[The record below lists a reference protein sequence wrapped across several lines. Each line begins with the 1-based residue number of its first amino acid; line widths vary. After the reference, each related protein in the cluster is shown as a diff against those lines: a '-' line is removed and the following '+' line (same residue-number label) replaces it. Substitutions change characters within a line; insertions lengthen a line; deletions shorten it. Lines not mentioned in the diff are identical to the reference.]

1 MENAQPLNVKL
12 RTELGKGA
20 NRRLRAQGLLP
31 AVCYGSGSEATALSV
46 DPKELMELLSG
57 DYGFNAVFKLNVENS
72 DMAPVVRV
80 NEYQR
85 DPVRR
90 ELTHVDFQILSE
102 DKVVTVTVP
111 LRLTGRPQGTTVGG
125 KLRQIRHSLKI
136 KARPAAIPSELV
148 LDVTELKVNGYS
160 RVTEIPLPEG
170 VEVIYDT
177 NFSVAT
183 VFLPRGVKAVEEEE

>member
-148 LDVTELKVNGYS
+148 LDVTELKVNAYS

-183 VFLPRGVKAVEEEE
+183 VFLPRGVKAAEEEE